1 VKFYVIGDVTVDHIY
16 FLKKLPGPGEDV
28 SPTRSTLLPGGAGGT
43 IAYYLARLGH
53 EVTLA
58 ARVGDDP
65 FKELALKR
73 LREAKVNLSAV
84 QEDPNINTSTITIMV
99 TPDAERAMISSGDA
113 NRNLDAA
120 ELKKKDLESTDAL
133 VVSAYSLIGGAQRE
147 FAVKAIDTAQ
157 KAQIPVFIDLGTG
170 AVNTAGTKLI
180 DTVKTADYL
189 LMNQLELQ
197 RITEVDSIS
206 EALEGLHQRGVNT
219 VIVKVGAMGSIVW
232 TPTETELLEGYEID
246 GVVDSTGAG
255 DAFTA
260 AFASA
265 ILMGY
270 DIKRAARYA
279 NVAGAL
285 IATSVGAQSATLTH
299 ADILER
305 LHENVDAEPK
315 PLPSSP
321 KAPRRAATKS

>member
-1 VKFYVIGDVTVDHIY
+1 MKFYVIGDVTVDHLY
-16 FLKKLPGPGEDV
+16 FLNKLPTAGEDV
-28 SPTRSTLLPGGAGGT
+28 APTRSTLLPGGAGGT

-65 FKELALKR
+65 FKDLALKG
-73 LREAKVNLSAV
+73 LREAKVNLSAI

-99 TPDAERAMISSGDA
+99 TPDAERAMISSGGA
-113 NRNLDAA
+113 NRNLDAV
-120 ELKKKDLESTDAL
+120 ELKKKDLESADGL

-180 DTVKTADYL
+180 ETVKTADYL
-189 LMNQLELQ
+189 LMNQLELL
-197 RITEVDSIS
+197 RITDATSIS
-206 EALEGLHQRGVNT
+206 DALEGLHQRGVNT

-232 TPTETELLEGYEID
+232 TPTETELLEGYVID

-265 ILMGY
+265 ILRGD
-270 DIKRAARYA
+270 DIKHAARYA

-285 IATSVGAQSATLTH
+285 VATSVGAQSSALTH
-299 ADILER
+299 EDIQGR
-305 LHENVDAEPK
+305 LNDKGIVEAK
-315 PLPSSP
+315 PVPSSP
-321 KAPRRAATKS
+321 KTPRRAATKG